1 MAGIALFGGVIADR
15 YDRRAILVLSQ
26 LASMANILI
35 LAILSLTGNLVLWH
49 VYVSALVLGVG
60 QAVTSPSR
68 QALVRSLVPTD
79 DRLNAVALN
88 SVQQN
93 SSLIL
98 WPAVCYRCAPT
109 QLSRPKATPIAA

>member
-49 VYVSALVLGVG
+49 VY
-60 QAVTSPSR
+60 
-68 QALVRSLVPTD
+68 
-79 DRLNAVALN
+79 
-88 SVQQN
+88 
-93 SSLIL
+93 
-98 WPAVCYRCAPT
+98 
-109 QLSRPKATPIAA
+109 SRPWSSAWARP